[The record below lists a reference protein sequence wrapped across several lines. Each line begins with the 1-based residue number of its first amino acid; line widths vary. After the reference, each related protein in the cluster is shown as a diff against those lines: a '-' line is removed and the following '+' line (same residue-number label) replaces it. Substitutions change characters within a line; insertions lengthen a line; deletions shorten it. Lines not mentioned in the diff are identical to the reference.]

1 MILYFILVKYGIQVL
16 LPWLQGTC
24 IHLFV
29 PTKSFASDDW
39 RSLGINPN
47 IVVCEDIGLKILFA
61 MYNHHNLAKE
71 NRSEQEIL
79 VAGTQFAQNN
89 KHLFKE
95 LSHQNEHLL
104 RKWATLPMYIC
115 YSSRYI
121 KNQLLMPLLQHIRHS
136 RKTMPKISWWKRTC
150 CWPST
155 LYL

>member
-39 RSLGINPN
+39 KSLGINPN
-47 IVVCEDIGLKILFA
+47 IVVREDIGLKILFA

-89 KHLFKE
+89 KQLFQGIITPKWAFTE
-95 LSHQNEHLL
+95 KVSNITHVHLL
-104 RKWATLPMYIC
+104 
-115 YSSRYI
+115 
-121 KNQLLMPLLQHIRHS
+121 QF
-136 RKTMPKISWWKRTC
+136 
-150 CWPST
+150 
-155 LYL
+155 